1 MADEKLRIDKYLW
14 AIRIFKTRSLAQAA
28 IESGKVKMDGQA
40 VKPSKQVSISDRY
53 DIKTEARKW
62 DIEVTGLLHNRVEYS
77 QAILHYIDHTTDEVK
92 TASKNATVFYEN
104 TGKRRS
110 KQGRPT
116 KKNRRD
122 MGDVLGGFS
131 E

>member
-1 MADEKLRIDKYLW
+1 MSEEKLRLDKYLW
-14 AIRIFKTRSLAQAA
+14 AIRIFKTRTLAQQA
-28 IESGKVKMDGQA
+28 IESGKVKYGGA
-40 VKPSKQVSISDRY
+40 TVKPSKQVSIGDRY

-62 DIEVTGLLHNRVEYS
+62 EIEVTGLLHTRVEYP
-77 QAILHYIDHTTDEVK
+77 QAILNYIDHTPEETK
-92 TASKNATVFYEN
+92 TAGNQSTVFFEN

-122 MGDVLGGFS
+122 MDSLM
-131 E
+131 

>member
-14 AIRIFKTRSLAQAA
+14 AIRIYKTRTLAQDA
-28 IESGKVKMDGQA
+28 IEGGKVKMDGHP
-40 VKPSKQVSISDRY
+40 VKPSKQVSIGDRY

-62 DIEVTGLLHNRVEYS
+62 DIEVTGLLHSRVQYNE
-77 QAILHYIDHTTDEVK
+77 AINFYIDHTPEEVK
-92 TASKNATVFYEN
+92 TANKQATVFYEN

-122 MGDVLGGFS
+122 MGGMLDY
-131 E
+131 

>member
-1 MADEKLRIDKYLW
+1 MSGEKLRVDKYLW
-14 AIRIFKTRSLAQAA
+14 AIRIFKTRSLAQQA
-28 IESGKVKMDGQA
+28 IESGKVKTGGQPI
-40 VKPSKQVSISDRY
+40 KPSKQVSIGDRY

-62 DIEVTGLLHNRVEYS
+62 DIEVTALLHNRVDYS
-77 QAILHYIDHTTDEVK
+77 NAILHYIDHTPEETK
-92 TASKNATVFYEN
+92 TAAKQATVFYEN

-122 MGDVLGGFS
+122 MEGLM
-131 E
+131 